1 MASLYVI
8 RHGQASFGS
17 DNYDQLSPLGQRQAD
32 VSGRYFADIG
42 LQFAQAVSG
51 DLSRQRE
58 TGQRILAAQPSA
70 PELRIDPRLNEVDN
84 EGQIE
89 ALLPIL
95 VQRDPEIAAR
105 VEQGRRDSKQYQKVI
120 AAVFNA
126 WVSPDCPQLEGT
138 QSWPD
143 YLAGV
148 KQALTETMDRAEPGT
163 DTVVFTSG
171 GTIAT
176 AVSWVLG
183 AQSHQIYG
191 FYEPVFNCSIT
202 RFIFSGSQRI
212 SLSNFNDTAHLQL
225 LSRQLGEPLVTYR

>member
-1 MASLYVI
+1 MASLYLI

-17 DNYDQLSPLGQRQAD
+17 DHYDQLSALGQRQAD
-32 VSGRYFADIG
+32 VSGRFFADVG
-42 LQFAQAVSG
+42 LHFAQAASG

-58 TGQRILAAQPSA
+58 TAERVLVSQAEKVPLH
-70 PELRIDPRLNEVDN
+70 IDPRLNEVDN
-84 EGQIE
+84 EGQIK
-89 ALLPIL
+89 ALLPL
-95 VQRDPEIAAR
+95 LCERDENFAER
-105 VEQGRRDSKQYQKVI
+105 VKAGRTDSKQYQKVI
-120 AAVFNA
+120 QAVFNA
-126 WVSPDCPQLEGT
+126 WVSPDCPALPET

-148 KQALTETMDRAEPGT
+148 QGALEDAMARAAGGS
-163 DTVVFTSG
+163 DTAIFTSG

-183 AQSHQIYG
+183 VRHDQIYG

-202 RFIFSGSQRI
+202 RLIFSRGRI

-225 LSRQLGEPLVTYR
+225 LSQQLNEALVTYR

>member
-1 MASLYVI
+1 MASLYLI

-17 DNYDQLSPLGQRQAD
+17 ANYDQLSPLGQRQAD
-32 VSGRYFADIG
+32 ISGQFFADIG
-42 LQFAQAVSG
+42 LHFAQAASG

-58 TGQRILAAQPSA
+58 TGERVLASQPEPA
-70 PELRIDPRLNEVDN
+70 TLRVDPRLNEVDN
-84 EGQIE
+84 EGQIA

-95 VQRDPEIAAR
+95 CERDSAFADR
-105 VEQGRRDSKQYQKVI
+105 VKAGRSDSKQYQKVI
-120 AAVFNA
+120 QAVFNA
-126 WVSPDCPQLEGT
+126 WVSPDCPELSDT
-138 QSWPD
+138 ASWPD

-148 KQALTETMDRAEPGT
+148 TGALQDAMERAEGGS
-163 DTVVFTSG
+163 DTAIFTSG

-183 AQSHQIYG
+183 VSHDQIYG

-202 RFIFSGSQRI
+202 RLIFSRSRV

-225 LSRQLGEPLVTYR
+225 LSQQLGEALVTYR

>member
-1 MASLYVI
+1 MASLYLI

-17 DNYDQLSPLGQRQAD
+17 DHYDQLSPLGQRQAD
-32 VSGRYFADIG
+32 VSGRFFADVG
-42 LQFAQAVSG
+42 LHFVQAASG

-58 TGQRILAAQPSA
+58 TGERVLASQLETP
-70 PELRIDPRLNEVDN
+70 PLHIDPRLNEVDN
-84 EGQIE
+84 ERQIA

-95 VQRDPEIAAR
+95 CEQDAAFAER
-105 VEQGRRDSKQYQKVI
+105 VKAGRTDSKQYQKVI
-120 AAVFNA
+120 QAVFNA
-126 WVSPDCPQLEGT
+126 WVSPDCPPLADT
-138 QSWPD
+138 ASWPD

-148 KQALTETMDRAEPGT
+148 KGALEDAMARAAGGS
-163 DTVVFTSG
+163 DTAIFTSG

-183 AQSHQIYG
+183 VRHDQIYR

-202 RFIFSGSQRI
+202 RLIFSRGRI

-225 LSRQLGEPLVTYR
+225 LSQQLGESLVTYR